1 MPNTYNK
8 NTSLIDGPLLSVE
21 GLISVLILWCLM
33 ATDTFNIPL
42 KQKLGIMRKVE
53 FYGLD

>member
-1 MPNTYNK
+1 
-8 NTSLIDGPLLSVE
+8 
-21 GLISVLILWCLM
+21 M

-53 FYGLD
+53 FYGLDWQDFAATK